1 MQINNSKKL
10 TEASILSCIGIIF
23 ALASTYIPFFS
34 MFFMFNGIPYTI
46 IAARC
51 GIRYSIMSSFI
62 SLIILMMTT
71 NPISAL
77 VFALV
82 FIPSIVIGY
91 NIYKNENSFQN
102 IALGSLFFIFMMM
115 LYIKVSIIMFNID
128 IVKDFNDILIKSMNV
143 QKDMINT
150 LGIKMDEKEVNN
162 LLEYFSIYL
171 PSMLVVI
178 PSIVISFINYYVSI
192 CILRR
197 IKKDEYLL
205 PETKDFSLPGNIPLG
220 IVFIYVATLLIKYID
235 GIYYESI
242 VMNLEMVILTLF
254 LIQGACVYSYFLDK
268 INIKKGA
275 KGFLLIISFIIRP
288 IVFIITIIGMLD
300 SVMNFR
306 KIRR

>member
-10 TEASILSCIGIIF
+10 TETSILSCIGIIF
-23 ALASTYIPFFS
+23 ALASTYIPFLS

-51 GIRYSIMSSFI
+51 GLRYSIMSSFI
-62 SLIILMMTT
+62 SLTILMMMM

-82 FIPSIVIGY
+82 FIPSIFIGY
-91 NIYKNENSFQN
+91 NIYKNETPFEN
-102 IALGSLFFIFMMM
+102 IALGSLFFILMMM
-115 LYIKVSIIMFNID
+115 LYIKLSVVIFNVD
-128 IVKDFNDILIKSMNV
+128 IVKEFNDIFIKAMNV
-143 QKDMINT
+143 QKDVINS
-150 LGIKMDEKEVNN
+150 LGIKIDEKELNN
-162 LLEYFSIYL
+162 LLEYFSVYL
-171 PSMLVVI
+171 PSTLVII
-178 PSIVISFINYYVSI
+178 PSIVISFINYYVSVF
-192 CILRR
+192 ILRR
-197 IKKDEYLL
+197 IKKDENIL
-205 PETKDFSLPGNIPLG
+205 PEVKDFSLPGNIPVG
-220 IVFIYVATLLIKYID
+220 IVLIYLSTLLIKYID
-235 GIYYESI
+235 GVYYKSI

-268 INIKKGA
+268 INMKKGT

-300 SVMNFR
+300 SAMNFR